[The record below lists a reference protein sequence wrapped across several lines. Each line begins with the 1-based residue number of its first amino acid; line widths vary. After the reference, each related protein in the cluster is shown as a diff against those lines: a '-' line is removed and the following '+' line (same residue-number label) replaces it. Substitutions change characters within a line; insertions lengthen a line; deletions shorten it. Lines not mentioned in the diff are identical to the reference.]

1 MYAQSRREMKP
12 MTTMQNIEYVNHAI
26 TLIILTDDFDT
37 IDEQFD
43 CIEALRK
50 FKSKLEETIK

>member
-1 MYAQSRREMKP
+1 MN
-12 MTTMQNIEYVNHAI
+12 TTQNIAYVNQAI
-26 TLIILTDDFDT
+26 AFIILTDDFDT

-50 FKSKLEETIK
+50 LKSKLEVATR

>member
-1 MYAQSRREMKP
+1 
-12 MTTMQNIEYVNHAI
+12 MTTIQNIEYVSHAI
-26 TLIILTDDFDT
+26 ALIVMTTDVDT

-50 FKSKLEETIK
+50 LKRKLEVKRNDTRRT

>member
-1 MYAQSRREMKP
+1 
-12 MTTMQNIEYVNHAI
+12 MTTMQNIEYVNQAI
-26 TLIILTDDFDT
+26 ACVILTDDFNT

-50 FKSKLEETIK
+50 FKNKLVEALK

>member
-1 MYAQSRREMKP
+1 
-12 MTTMQNIEYVNHAI
+12 MTTMQNIEYVNQAI
-26 TLIILTDDFDT
+26 TLVILTDDFNT

-50 FKSKLEETIK
+50 LKSKFEVAK